1 MYGGPFC
8 TEKYILY
15 KKEQKYRNDGRGAFG
30 FSMIF

>member
-15 KKEQKYRNDGRGAFG
+15 EIKQKNTEVIHTKKAVPAYQ
-30 FSMIF
+30 

>member
-8 TEKYILY
+8 IEKYILY
-15 KKEQKYRNDGRGAFG
+15 KRKQKYRNDGMGTFG